1 MTLIKF
7 PFGHMYYGYGYDIG
21 NDRMISYKRNA
32 NGQQI
37 GDCWSTNVKINSR
50 TVPKSALKY
59 EAKVIQN
66 QTALQKS
73 KPGIVI
79 TAGKSVEGAP
89 PFAYIMFSVKHE
101 CSQYFENGTTIAHAI
116 LMLQKRFPTLT
127 GADVEILNPVTHG
140 FIKPTM
146 HTVTTYSF

>member
-1 MTLIKF
+1 MTIVKF
-7 PFGHMYYGYGYDIG
+7 PFGHTYYGYGYDVTF
-21 NDRMISYKRNA
+21 NNVISYKRNA

-37 GDCWSTNVKINSR
+37 GDCWSSSVKINGR
-50 TVPKSALKY
+50 TVPRSALTY
-59 EAKVIQN
+59 EARTIQN

-73 KPGIVI
+73 KPGIVV

-89 PFAYIMFSVKHE
+89 PFAYIMFSVKHK

-116 LMLQKRFPTLT
+116 LMLQKRFADLT

-140 FIKPTM
+140 FVKPTV